1 VLAVTLRI
9 VATIAWSGDLLRDP
23 DAYGGLAARLL
34 EGHDFVAPDG
44 HATAFRPPLYPVL
57 LAAVLPG
64 GTLGI
69 AVLQIALGVATVAL
83 TVVIGSRIG
92 FGRNA
97 LLAGLFVAI
106 DPLLLRYTPQIMTEI
121 TCTFLASLLLWAGV
135 IVQARVC
142 DGAAC
147 RKRTGLAAF
156 CLGVL
161 FGLAVLSRPTF
172 WAWGILIA
180 PASIARSARDRSH
193 MKSQLIASICA
204 CAGLVM
210 TVAPWTVRN
219 AAALGEPVVTTTHGG
234 YTLLLANNPVYW
246 KEVVLAP
253 APTTWSG
260 GSLDAWQRSLEEQM
274 AADGIAYD
282 DELARDR
289 WMKAR
294 AIEQIRHHPA
304 LFVRSGLY
312 RVSRLWDV
320 VPATPG
326 SRPVRFAVGA
336 FYVVT
341 EALALAGLCWWVV
354 GAWRADRSAAA
365 LTPAVLLIVAF
376 TAVHFMYWSDAR
388 MRAPCVPAVALLAGF
403 ACSRI
408 VERVRTQRSSTA

>member
-1 VLAVTLRI
+1 MA
-9 VATIAWSGDLLRDP
+9 ATIAWSDDLLRDP

-34 EGHDFVAPDG
+34 AGLGFVAPDG
-44 HATAFRPPLYPVL
+44 HATAFRPPLYPIL

-92 FGRNA
+92 LGRIA
-97 LLAGLFVAI
+97 LLAGLFVAV
-106 DPLLLRYTPQIMTEI
+106 DPLLLRYTPQIMTEV

-135 IVQARVC
+135 IVQARMC
-142 DGAAC
+142 DDAAC

-156 CLGVL
+156 YLGVL
-161 FGLAVLSRPTF
+161 FGVAVLSRPTF
-172 WAWGILIA
+172 WAWGVLVALAWIVR
-180 PASIARSARDRSH
+180 IARDPSH
-193 MKSQLIASICA
+193 MKSRLIASVCVG
-204 CAGLVM
+204 AGVLLAI
-210 TVAPWTVRN
+210 APWAIRN

-253 APTTWSG
+253 AATTWSG
-260 GSLDAWQRSLEEQM
+260 ESLDAWQRSLEEEM

-320 VPATPG
+320 VPAVPG
-326 SRPVRFAVGA
+326 SLPVRFAVGA

-341 EALALAGLCWWVV
+341 EALALAGLCWWAVRV
-354 GAWRADRSAAA
+354 WRADRGAAA

-376 TAVHFMYWSDAR
+376 TAVHFVYWSDAR
-388 MRAPCVPAVALLAGF
+388 MRAPCVPAAALLAAF

-408 VERVRTQRSSTA
+408 LEGTRTRRSSVG